1 MRTGGRSERVVAS
14 VLEAA
19 RAELASVGYVALR
32 LEDVAARAGV
42 AKTTIYRRWATKA
55 ELVHAAL
62 HEAGR
67 YDEPLPDTGSLR
79 KDMLVMLERSM
90 KLIGTPRGLAVARMV
105 TMEGEGPEVNAL
117 CRRLKDE
124 ARTHRASLVVRA
136 QERGLLPADV
146 DPILVTD
153 TVFTLVLSRLV
164 RFGERV
170 DRATCERLVDLVVTG
185 AENGGGQRPRPARAS
200 ARPTRSTTRH

>member
-1 MRTGGRSERVVAS
+1 VRTGGRSERVVAS

-62 HEAGR
+62 HEAGH
-67 YDEPLPDTGSLR
+67 YDDPLPDTGSLR
-79 KDMLVMLERSM
+79 KDMLVMLEHAMDLVS
-90 KLIGTPRGLAVARMV
+90 TPEGRAVARMV
-105 TMEGEGPEVNAL
+105 TIEGSNPEVDAL
-117 CRRLKDE
+117 CRSLKE
-124 ARTHRASLVVRA
+124 ESRRHRAGLVVRA
-136 QERGLLPADV
+136 QERGLIPDGV
-146 DPILVTD
+146 DAPLVTD
-153 TVFTLVLSRLV
+153 SVFTLVLSRLV

-170 DRATCERLVDLVVTG
+170 DRPTCERLVDLVVTG
-185 AENGGGQRPRPARAS
+185 AENGGGQRPRPTRAS
-200 ARPTRSTTRH
+200 AHPKRSKTRR